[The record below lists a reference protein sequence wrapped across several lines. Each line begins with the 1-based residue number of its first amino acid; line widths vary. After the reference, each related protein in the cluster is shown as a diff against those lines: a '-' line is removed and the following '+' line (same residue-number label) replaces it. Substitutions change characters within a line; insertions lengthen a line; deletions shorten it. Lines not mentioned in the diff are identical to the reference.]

1 MADFLKMD
9 IFFGVTTAVVFF
21 AGLLLMVALFY
32 AIQILRSMSRVAKN
46 VADESDN
53 VRGDVA
59 VLRAKVRDEGMR
71 IQHLV
76 DFFLGMKE
84 RKTAQK
90 KKSASAE

>member
-1 MADFLKMD
+1 MTDFLKMD
-9 IFFGVTTAVVFF
+9 IFFGVTTVVVFL
-21 AGLLLMVALFY
+21 AGVMSLVALY
-32 AIQILRSMSRVAKN
+32 YVIRILRSASHVAKN
-46 VADESDN
+46 IAAESDN

-84 RKTAQK
+84 RKTAHK